1 VDASTIHNAGNQ
13 KAGYNEEDANA
24 DKTSG
29 DPERRNMESNR
40 RENGDR
46 SQAIDVGLILWM

>member
-1 VDASTIHNAGNQ
+1 MIVDQ

-29 DPERRNMESNR
+29 DPERRNMEIQPPRER
-40 RENGDR
+40 RS